1 MPSPDA
7 SRAASLDR
15 RGFLAAAALTAAGAV
30 ALPGGLLPTRAEAA
44 VPSQVAL
51 PQRGIHDTAPAWAWT
66 DGFVSGN
73 GEYGAVFH
81 GTPQLERIVL
91 NHHRFVLPNG
101 TRDVLPPVLAD
112 RLESV
117 RDRALAGD
125 YWGAAGTFAEG
136 WSLRWTQ
143 TFHPGYELVLST
155 PGATTADDYARTTDF
170 RTGEVTHSWTD
181 SAGVWK
187 RRAFVSRA
195 DKVVVHELLPADG
208 RTVDTT
214 IRVDTAL
221 EGVPSDVGFTTI
233 ATAANGTGQLDLR
246 ATYPAG
252 QGAYGY
258 EGVTRVVVTGTKAS
272 VSSAGGDTLVVS
284 RATKVL
290 LLTKLGRYEN
300 AGDWNAKPLQTALAA
315 LPADYATLLGRH
327 APLHQAMFDGSS
339 LDLGVSATDRQLS
352 TSELTA
358 RQNDDRSV
366 VDLALL
372 ERMYDS
378 GRYLFVCSSGVLPPR
393 LTGLW
398 AGSWNGAWADD
409 FTTDANINLQ
419 VAGGTILSHGDAMQG
434 YFDLVLGQLDDW
446 RRNATNLYGA
456 RGFLAPSRT
465 DGEYGHMLHFNGG
478 DFPGQCWTGG
488 ADWMLY
494 PLLEHYEVTGDT
506 AFLREKLG
514 PALMELALFYED
526 FLTRTDSH
534 GKKIFVPSF
543 SMENSPSNTGQ
554 MLSVN
559 ATGDIMAG
567 RHALQA
573 AVDAA
578 NRLNVEQGSGQGVAR
593 WTALLAQLPEYT
605 VNGDG
610 ALAEWS
616 WPGLNDRYNHRHVQH
631 LYGAWPLHEINPEDA
646 PDLVRSARKALRLRG
661 DENRSAHGSLHRA
674 LAWSRLK
681 DGAGVYDNLRKVLG
695 SNMVWRSLVTSHNPD
710 LHIYN
715 TDAANALPA
724 IVAESLVC
732 TRPGLLEILP
742 ALPDQLARG
751 TIRGVR
757 GRNRVLVESLTWDTA
772 ARTATVS
779 LVSAISHTITF
790 VCRRGITSLSTTAP
804 TAPSPLG
811 DHARELSLTA
821 GARTQVTIGLLT
833 GTFRLVNR
841 ASGKVLDVANHS
853 TADGS
858 PVIQWPWSGGTN
870 QQWRLL
876 PDYDGSFRL
885 SNVNSGKVLDN
896 PGASTSPGE
905 PLDQWTDTDSPNQ
918 WWKLVPAGTSGH
930 YHLVNG
936 SSGLRAAV
944 ENGSTSEGARI
955 VQMPAD
961 GSAGQEWALVAL

>member
-1 MPSPDA
+1 MPSHDA
-7 SRAASLDR
+7 PLGR
-15 RGFLAAAALTAAGAV
+15 RGFLAAAALTAGAAV
-30 ALPGGLLPTRAEAA
+30 LPDGLLPTRAAAA
-44 VPSQVAL
+44 VPPQVAL
-51 PQRGIHDTAPAWAWT
+51 PQRGIHDTAPASAWT
-66 DGFVSGN
+66 DGFVTGN

-81 GTPQLERIVL
+81 GAPKLERIVL

-125 YWGAAGTFAEG
+125 YRGAAETFAEG

-155 PGATTADDYARTTDF
+155 PGATTTDDYARTTDF
-170 RTGEVTHSWTD
+170 RTGEVTHTWTD
-181 SAGVWK
+181 GSGVWR

-195 DKVVVHELLPADG
+195 DKVVVHELLPAG
-208 RTVDTT
+208 GKTVDTT
-214 IRVDTAL
+214 VKADAAL
-221 EGVPSDVGFTTI
+221 EGVPAGMGFTTI
-233 ATAANGTGQLDLR
+233 AAASNGTGHLTLR
-246 ATYPAG
+246 GTYPSG

-258 EGVTRVVVTGTKAS
+258 EGVTRVVVTGNRAS
-272 VSSAGGDTLVVS
+272 VSAVGDTLVVS

-290 LLTKLGRYEN
+290 LLTKLGRYEK
-300 AGDWNAKPLQTALAA
+300 AGDWNAKPLQTALAK

-339 LDLGVSATDRQLS
+339 LDLGVSAGDRRLS

-358 RQNDDRSV
+358 RQNADRSV

-419 VAGGTILSHGDAMQG
+419 VAGGNILSHGDAMQG

-446 RRNATNLYGA
+446 RRNAANLYGA

-465 DGEYGHMLHFNGG
+465 DGEHGHMLHFSGG

-494 PLLEHYEVTGDT
+494 PLLEYYEVTGDT
-506 AFLREKLG
+506 AFLRDKLG

-526 FLTRTDSH
+526 FLTRTDSR
-534 GKKIFVPSF
+534 GRKIFVPSF

-559 ATGDIMAG
+559 ATGDITAG
-567 RHALQA
+567 RHALLA
-573 AVDAA
+573 AIGAA
-578 NRLNVEQGSGQGVAR
+578 DRLDVEQGPGQGVAR
-593 WTALLAQLPEYT
+593 WTALLDRLPDYT

-616 WPGLNDRYNHRHVQH
+616 WPGLNDRYDHRHVQH

-646 PDLVRSARKALRLRG
+646 PDLVRSARKALRMRG
-661 DENRSAHGSLHRA
+661 DENHSAHGSLHRA

-681 DGAGVYDNLRKVLG
+681 DGAGVYYNIRKVLG

-724 IVAESLVC
+724 VIAESLVHS
-732 TRPGLLEILP
+732 RPGVLEILP
-742 ALPDQLARG
+742 ALPEQLARG

-757 GRNRVLVESLTWDTA
+757 GRNRILVESLTWDTT
-772 ARTATVS
+772 ARTATVT
-779 LVSAISHTITF
+779 LVSDVTQTVTF
-790 VCRRGITSLSTTAP
+790 VCRLGMTSLSSTAP
-804 TAPSPLG
+804 TAPSALG

-821 GARTQVTIGLLT
+821 GSRTQVTVGLLT
-833 GTFRLVNR
+833 GSFRVVNR
-841 ASGKVLDVANHS
+841 ASGKVLDVADRS
-853 TADGS
+853 TADGAR
-858 PVIQWPWSGGTN
+858 VIQWPWSGGTN

-876 PDYDGSFRL
+876 PDHDGSFRL
-885 SNVNSGKVLDN
+885 SNVHSGKVLDN
-896 PGASTSPGE
+896 PGASTSPGQ

-918 WWKLVPAGTSGH
+918 WWRLTPSGTAGH

-936 SSGLRAAV
+936 SSGLRADV
-944 ENGSTSEGARI
+944 EDGSTSEGARI
-955 VQMPAD
+955 VQLPAD
-961 GSAGQEWALVAL
+961 GSARQEWAVIGL

>member
-1 MPSPDA
+1 MA
-7 SRAASLDR
+7 SHDTPLNR
-15 RGFLAAAALTAAGAV
+15 RRFLTAATLTAGAV
-30 ALPGGLLPTRAEAA
+30 VLPGGILSTRATAA
-44 VPSQVAL
+44 VPPQVTL
-51 PQRGIHDTAPAWAWT
+51 PQRGIYDTTPASTWT
-66 DGFVSGN
+66 DGFVTGN
-73 GEYGAVFH
+73 GEYGAVLH
-81 GTPQLERIVL
+81 GTPKLEKTVL

-101 TRDVLPPVLAD
+101 TRDVEAPVLAD
-112 RLESV
+112 RLDTV
-117 RDRALAGD
+117 RDKALAGD
-125 YWGAAGTFAEG
+125 YWGAAGTFAAG

-143 TFHPGYELVLST
+143 TFHPGYELQLST
-155 PGATTADDYARTTDF
+155 PGATTTNNYARITDF
-170 RTGEVTHSWTD
+170 RTGEVTHTWTD
-181 SAGVWK
+181 SAGTWK
-187 RRAFVSRA
+187 RRIFVSRA
-195 DKVVVHELLPADG
+195 DKVVVHELLPASS

-214 IRVDTAL
+214 IAVNTNL
-221 EGVPSDVGFTTI
+221 EGVPGNVSFTTT
-233 ATAANGTGQLDLR
+233 ATVTSGQGYLNLR
-246 ATYPAG
+246 GTYPAG
-252 QGAYGY
+252 QGAFGY
-258 EGVTRVVVTGTKAS
+258 EGVTRVVVTGSRAS
-272 VSSAGGDTLVVS
+272 VSVSGNTLVVS
-284 RATKVL
+284 RAAKVV

-300 AGDWNAKPLQTALAA
+300 AGDWNAKPLHAALAA
-315 LPADYATLLGRH
+315 LPTDYATLLGRH

-339 LDLGVSATDRQLS
+339 LDLGVSAADRQLS
-352 TSELTA
+352 TTELTT
-358 RQNDDRSV
+358 RQNADRSV

-393 LTGLW
+393 LTGIW
-398 AGSWNGAWADD
+398 SGSWNGAWADD

-419 VAGGTILSHGDAMQG
+419 VAGGNILSHGNAMQG

-446 RRNATNLYGA
+446 RRNAANLYGT

-465 DGEYGHMLHFNGG
+465 DGEYGHMLHFNDS

-494 PLLEHYEVTGDT
+494 PLVEYYQVTGDS
-506 AFLREKLG
+506 AFLRDKLG

-526 FLTRTDSH
+526 FLTRTDSR
-534 GKKIFVPSF
+534 GKAVFVPSF

-573 AVDAA
+573 AIDAA
-578 NRLNVEQGSGQGVAR
+578 NTLNVEQGAGQGVAR
-593 WTALLAQLPEYT
+593 WTALLDKLPEYT

-631 LYGAWPLHEINPEDA
+631 LYGAWPLHEINPEDK
-646 PDLVRSARKALRLRG
+646 PDLVLSARKALRLRG
-661 DENRSAHGSLHRA
+661 DENYSAHGSLHRA

-681 DGAGVYDNLRKVLG
+681 DGAGVYDNVRKILG

-724 IVAESLVC
+724 IIAESLVH

-742 ALPDQLARG
+742 ALPDELARG

-757 GRNRVLVESLTWDTA
+757 GRNRILVESLTWDLA
-772 ARTATVS
+772 ARTATVT
-779 LVSAISHTITF
+779 LVSDITQQISF
-790 VCRRGITSLSTTAP
+790 VCRRGITSLSTTA
-804 TAPSPLG
+804 TVAASPLG
-811 DHARELSLTA
+811 DHARKLSLTA
-821 GARTQVTIGLLT
+821 GTRTQVTVSLFA
-833 GTFRLVNR
+833 GTYRVVNR
-841 ASGKVLDVANHS
+841 ASGKALDVANQS
-853 TADGS
+853 TADGGS
-858 PVIQWPWSGGTN
+858 VIQWPWSGGTN

-896 PGASTSPGE
+896 PGASTTQGQ

-918 WWKLVPAGTSGH
+918 WWRLVPTGTSGV

-936 SSGLRAAV
+936 SSGLRADV
-944 ENGSTSEGARI
+944 ENGSTSDGARI
-955 VQMPAD
+955 VQMPAS
-961 GSAGQEWALVAL
+961 GAASQQWTIVAL

>member
-7 SRAASLDR
+7 PLDR
-15 RGFLAAAALTAAGAV
+15 RGFLAAAALTAGAV
-30 ALPGGLLPTRAEAA
+30 VLPVGLLPARAAAA
-44 VPSQVAL
+44 VPPQVTL
-51 PQRGIHDTAPAWAWT
+51 PQRGIYDTAPASAWT
-66 DGFVSGN
+66 DGFVTGN
-73 GEYGAVFH
+73 GEYGAVLH
-81 GTPQLERIVL
+81 GAPKLERIVL

-155 PGATTADDYARTTDF
+155 PGATTTDDYARTTDF
-170 RTGEVTHSWTD
+170 RTGEVTHTWTD
-181 SAGVWK
+181 SSGVWK

-195 DKVVVHELLPADG
+195 DRVVVHELLPAG
-208 RTVDTT
+208 GKTVDTT
-214 IRVDTAL
+214 LRVDAAL
-221 EGVPSDVGFTTI
+221 EGVPADMGFTTI
-233 ATAANGTGQLDLR
+233 AAAANGTGHLTLR
-246 ATYPAG
+246 GTYPAG

-258 EGVTRVVVTGTKAS
+258 EGVTRVVVTGNRAS
-272 VSSAGGDTLVVS
+272 VSAVGDTLVVS

-290 LLTKLGRYEN
+290 LLTKLGRYEK
-300 AGDWNAKPLQTALAA
+300 AGDWNAKPLQTALAT

-339 LDLGVSATDRQLS
+339 LDLGVSDADRNLS

-358 RQNDDRSV
+358 RQNADRSV

-419 VAGGTILSHGDAMQG
+419 VAGGNILGHGDAMRG

-446 RRNATNLYGA
+446 RRNAANLYGA

-465 DGEYGHMLHFNGG
+465 DGEHGHMLHFNGG

-494 PLLEHYEVTGDT
+494 PLLEYYEVTGDT
-506 AFLREKLG
+506 AFLRDKLG

-534 GKKIFVPSF
+534 GRKVFVPSF

-567 RHALQA
+567 RHALLA
-573 AVDAA
+573 AIGAA
-578 NRLNVEQGSGQGVAR
+578 DRLNVEQGPGQGVAR
-593 WTALLAQLPEYT
+593 WTALLAELPDYT

-631 LYGAWPLHEINPEDA
+631 LYGAWPLHEINPEDE
-646 PDLVRSARKALRLRG
+646 PDLVRSARKALRMRG
-661 DENRSAHGSLHRA
+661 DENHSAHGSLHRA

-681 DGAGVYDNLRKVLG
+681 DGAGVYDNIRKVLG
-695 SNMVWRSLVTSHNPD
+695 NNMVWRSLVTSHNPD

-724 IVAESLVC
+724 IIAESLVYS
-732 TRPGLLEILP
+732 RPGVLEILP
-742 ALPDQLARG
+742 ALPEQLARG

-757 GRNRVLVESLTWDTA
+757 GRNRILVESLTWDTS
-772 ARTATVS
+772 ARTATVT
-779 LVSAISHTITF
+779 LVSDVTQTVTF
-790 VCRRGITSLSTTAP
+790 VCRRGMTSLSTAAP
-804 TAPSPLG
+804 TAPSALG

-821 GARTQVTIGLLT
+821 GTRTQVTVGLLT
-833 GTFRLVNR
+833 GTFRVVNR
-841 ASGKVLDVANHS
+841 ASGKVLDVADQS
-853 TADGS
+853 TADGAR
-858 PVIQWPWSGGTN
+858 VIQWPWSGGTN

-876 PDYDGSFRL
+876 PDHDGSFRL
-885 SNVNSGKVLDN
+885 SNVHSGKVLDN
-896 PGASTSPGE
+896 PGASTSPGQ
-905 PLDQWTDTDSPNQ
+905 PLDQWRDTDSPNQ
-918 WWKLVPAGTSGH
+918 WWKLTPSGTAGH
-930 YHLVNG
+930 YHLVNC
-936 SSGLRAAV
+936 SSGLRADV
-944 ENGSTSEGARI
+944 EDGSTSEGARI
-955 VQMPAD
+955 VQLPAD
-961 GSAGQEWALVAL
+961 GSARQEWALIGL